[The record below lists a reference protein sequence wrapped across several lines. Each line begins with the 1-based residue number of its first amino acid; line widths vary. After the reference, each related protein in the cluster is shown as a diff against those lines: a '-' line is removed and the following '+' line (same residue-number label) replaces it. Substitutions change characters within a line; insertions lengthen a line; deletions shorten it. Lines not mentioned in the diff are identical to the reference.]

1 MAIIISISAEH
12 GNTFVVGQEFK
23 VLEVLMRKLISAGL
37 AALTIAGGAVAT
49 TTPAQAAPH
58 GGFGG
63 GFHGGGFHGGG
74 FRGGGFRGGGFR
86 GAGFFGAGLLGF
98 GLGAALAGPY
108 YGYGYGYPYDYGYY
122 GPGYYDGGPGYGS
135 CVSNRQVWDPYYHR
149 YVVQRVSYAC

>member
-1 MAIIISISAEH
+1 MSIITSVSAEH
-12 GNTFVVGQEFK
+12 GNSFRGSARNSNA
-23 VLEVLMRKLISAGL
+23 LEVQMRKLISAGL

-49 TTPAQAAPH
+49 TTPVQAAPH

-74 FRGGGFRGGGFR
+74 FRGGFRGGGFR
-86 GAGFFGAGLLGF
+86 GGAFLGAGLLGF

-122 GPGYYDGGPGYGS
+122 GPDYGPGPYGA

-149 YVVQRVSYAC
+149 YVVERVRYAC

>member
-1 MAIIISISAEH
+1 MAIITSISAEH
-12 GNTFVVGQEFK
+12 GNIFAVGQEFK

-49 TTPAQAAPH
+49 TTPAAAR
-58 GGFGG
+58 GFGG
-63 GFHGGGFHGGG
+63 GGGG
-74 FRGGGFRGGGFR
+74 FRGGGFRGG
-86 GAGFFGAGLLGF
+86 GFFGAGLLGF

-122 GPGYYDGGPGYGS
+122 GPGYDDGGPYGA

-149 YVVQRVSYAC
+149 YVVERIRYAC